1 MSQAAENNQS
11 DPPGGLRTLV
21 LVGLMGAGKTT
32 AGRRL
37 AKRLGVAFVDSDSEV
52 EKAAGCSVDD
62 IFSFHGEAVFRDVER
77 RVIFRL
83 LEREAMVLATGGGAF
98 MDAEIRQKIGERATT
113 VWLRADLDILLERV
127 SRRDTRPLLRG
138 DDARAVLARL
148 IDQRYPVYAQAD
160 IIVDTNNG
168 SHNKVVETILKK
180 LAAAGE
186 RPGATAAQGALR

>member
-1 MSQAAENNQS
+1 MSQGVENSGS
-11 DPPGGLRTLV
+11 DLASGLRTVV

-37 AKRLGVAFVDSDSEV
+37 AKRLGRAFVDSDSEV

-83 LEREAMVLATGGGAF
+83 LEGDPVILATGGGAF
-98 MDAEIRQKIGERATT
+98 MDAEIRRKIAGRATT
-113 VWLRADLDILLERV
+113 VWLRADLEILLERV

-160 IIVDTNNG
+160 IIVDTGNG
-168 SHNKVVETILKK
+168 SHNRVVETILKK
-180 LAAAGE
+180 LAATGVA
-186 RPGATAAQGALR
+186 PGTTAAQGAPG

>member
-1 MSQAAENNQS
+1 MSQGVENSGS
-11 DPPGGLRTLV
+11 DLASGLRTVV

-37 AKRLGVAFVDSDSEV
+37 AKRLGRAFVDSDSEV

-83 LEREAMVLATGGGAF
+83 LEGDPVILATGGGAF
-98 MDAEIRQKIGERATT
+98 MDAEIRRKIAGRATT
-113 VWLRADLDILLERV
+113 VWLRADLEILLERV

-160 IIVDTNNG
+160 IIVDTGNG
-168 SHNKVVETILKK
+168 SHNRVVETILKK
-180 LAAAGE
+180 LAATGAA
-186 RPGATAAQGALR
+186 PGATAAQGAPG